1 MLALEILALLL
12 ALFLAFALGMFMI
25 FSRNNKPCLEEKN
38 RVSQRSTH
46 GLLSDT
52 FTTNQDSSS
61 AILKVDSNEIESKE
75 SNAKNKSTEE
85 EVELKKEV
93 PVKDTQIPEDNELEL
108 NQDNSKIMEQEP
120 AQRVS
125 RFVNYTNFNGSVVN
139 LDQGKKIICLFAAGC
154 DHCQETAK
162 ELTELN
168 RKGILPPVYIL
179 FMDEETFK
187 IPDFFKKAGNT
198 YPYSVVD
205 IPEFWQLL
213 GDGALTPGVVY
224 NWNGNIQKYYQGTE
238 DVKFSAS
245 DLESLLVK

>member
-1 MLALEILALLL
+1 MGILFFLL
-12 ALFLAFALGMFMI
+12 AL
-25 FSRNNKPCLEEKN
+25 
-38 RVSQRSTH
+38 
-46 GLLSDT
+46 
-52 FTTNQDSSS
+52 
-61 AILKVDSNEIESKE
+61 
-75 SNAKNKSTEE
+75 
-85 EVELKKEV
+85 
-93 PVKDTQIPEDNELEL
+93 
-108 NQDNSKIMEQEP
+108 
-120 AQRVS
+120 
-125 RFVNYTNFNGSVVN
+125 
-139 LDQGKKIICLFAAGC
+139 
-154 DHCQETAK
+154 
-162 ELTELN
+162 
-168 RKGILPPVYIL
+168 YIL